1 MNYAWCNCLN
11 AVKAQ
16 PVFNLKHTPTCFI
29 RDTGK
34 LIMKCGRIDVVK
46 TEVIAVG
53 LDIVV
58 NKVCSLCRRES
69 SFIKKVESSSSSSL
83 L

>member
-29 RDTGK
+29 RDAWK

-58 NKVCSLCRRES
+58 NKVCSLCR
-69 SFIKKVESSSSSSL
+69 
-83 L
+83 